1 MSFLLVSV
9 VYFLYTKF
17 RTELV
22 LVKIEF
28 YALCSASIP
37 FVIQFVILRTAK
49 NAPRP
54 PFPWILENIFH
65 FSYLFFLIFFFT
77 VLSKYDKEMRNLLK
91 TDKLAQENSEI
102 FGTVLSFLDDFIWI
116 SALIVAIEVVVA
128 LLAARSLLTD
138 GNINWFIRTR
148 FYAVLGFIF
157 TAPAC
162 IIVCTVRPLK
172 KLAEIPIGHK
182 TLWWLIT
189 GCLTVLIFTYS
200 KQIFDERIFPHE
212 KRDVTK
218 DEKTAPEE
226 EPRDL
231 SQDKFSTSRRKL
243 AQSYL

>member
-1 MSFLLVSV
+1 MFGIDTFCYSVCYTPDSKKCASPSLSLDFGKYLSFLVSV
-9 VYFLYTKF
+9 
-17 RTELV
+17 
-22 LVKIEF
+22 
-28 YALCSASIP
+28 
-37 FVIQFVILRTAK
+37 
-49 NAPRP
+49 
-54 PFPWILENIFH
+54 
-65 FSYLFFLIFFFT
+65 FLIFFFT

-200 KQIFDERIFPHE
+200 KQIFDERIFPQE

-218 DEKTAPEE
+218 DEKTG
-226 EPRDL
+226 L
-231 SQDKFSTSRRKL
+231 
-243 AQSYL
+243 